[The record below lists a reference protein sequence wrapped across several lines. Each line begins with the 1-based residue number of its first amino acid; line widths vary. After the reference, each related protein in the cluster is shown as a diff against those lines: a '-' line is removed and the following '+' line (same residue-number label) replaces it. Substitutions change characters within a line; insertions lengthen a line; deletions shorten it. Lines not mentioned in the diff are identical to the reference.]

1 MCQNFFPITFMKN
14 ITFLFSSHY
23 IYKKHEA
30 LKILGFTWFYLISLL
45 LHQLRYKCGAFLVVP
60 GLSAFHQIPSITTK
74 PPLGKTGFFVICISE
89 SNTLITFLY
98 ILHQLRRNGTQSDG
112 NVHFNSEP
120 RFCPKCSKTL
130 QHDNATATLIEWPSF
145 KAKL

>member
-1 MCQNFFPITFMKN
+1 MWCFLGGTRTFCISPNTK
-14 ITFLFSSHY
+14 HY
-23 IYKKHEA
+23 NKTP
-30 LKILGFTWFYLISLL
+30 LRKI
-45 LHQLRYKCGAFLVVP
+45 
-60 GLSAFHQIPSITTK
+60 
-74 PPLGKTGFFVICISE
+74 GFFVICISE